1 MPDSSGWMAWMGD
14 ALGPIAPKAAMVI
27 GTLIG
32 GLVLS
37 SLAKRAAGY
46 LVRRSGLESL
56 AEKLGAAKLLYSVGA
71 KDGLT
76 PLVQKLVW
84 YAGILITVS
93 TLADLLGLGSVKEG
107 IGSIMAFLPK
117 LLAGGAVLAAGFWLA
132 GFLRGLIQ
140 RVTQKGDEP
149 GQGSPLAQVAY
160 FAIVTI
166 SSTVALDQAGIE
178 ISLLSSILE
187 LVVAAAVFAIALAF
201 ALGGRDAFGNLVARH
216 YYSTLV
222 RPGDRLRLGDVEGT
236 VARVT
241 AVAVI
246 VTTDESELVIP
257 CSALM
262 NGVAEIRR
270 GGGGDGL

>member
-1 MPDSSGWMAWMGD
+1 MPDSPAWLGTVGEV
-14 ALGPIAPKAAMVI
+14 LGPVAPKAAMVI
-27 GTLIG
+27 GTLVG
-32 GLVLS
+32 GLFVS
-37 SLAKRAAGY
+37 WLAKRAAGY

-71 KDGLT
+71 KDGVT

-84 YAGILITVS
+84 YAGVLITVS
-93 TLADLLGLGSVKEG
+93 TLADLLGLGSVKDG

-140 RVTQKGDEP
+140 RVTQKEDEP

-160 FAIVTI
+160 FAVVTV

-201 ALGGRDAFGNLVARH
+201 ALGGREAFSNLVARH
-216 YYSTLV
+216 YYSALV
-222 RPGDRLRLGDVEGT
+222 RPGDRLRFGEVEGT

-246 VTTDESELVIP
+246 VTTDESEHVIP
-257 CSALM
+257 CSALLG
-262 NGVAEIRR
+262 GVAEIKR
-270 GGGGDGL
+270 GAGED